1 METHGLKLLLRIS
14 GECGLQHVTRLFT
27 YNMYIYIHINHIHI
41 SIFLLREIMEKKKY
55 PKKPGLKIMFR
66 WTPGFKKK
74 TFGCQS
80 ISQLSRQQV
89 PSFLTRRYCPVALD
103 LVDGSFLARRSGHK
117 ICWKHFEAYVKAH
130 SMNPLSHMCG
140 ISNRS
145 EHSSQEIFQ
154 HTRLLSVDVS
164 PFRKG

>member
-1 METHGLKLLLRIS
+1 MWTPTCNSFIYI
-14 GECGLQHVTRLFT
+14 QYV
-27 YNMYIYIHINHIHI
+27 YIYTYKSLNHIHI

-74 TFGCQS
+74 TSGCQS
-80 ISQLSRQQV
+80 ISQLSCQQV

-130 SMNPLSHMCG
+130 LNESIVTHVWD
-140 ISNRS
+140 I
-145 EHSSQEIFQ
+145 
-154 HTRLLSVDVS
+154 
-164 PFRKG
+164 